1 MRRREFLGVVGAMAA
16 AGWSPGSEAQH
27 ISGKIGYLHPI
38 TISPGHI
45 SFSLL
50 QKEWQRLGYIDG
62 ETVLARSGENDLRR
76 LPGLIRD
83 LTGLGVGVL
92 PRLTQTA

>member
-1 MRRREFLGVVGAMAA
+1 MLAQWQRRVGRLDL
-16 AGWSPGSEAQH
+16 PQH